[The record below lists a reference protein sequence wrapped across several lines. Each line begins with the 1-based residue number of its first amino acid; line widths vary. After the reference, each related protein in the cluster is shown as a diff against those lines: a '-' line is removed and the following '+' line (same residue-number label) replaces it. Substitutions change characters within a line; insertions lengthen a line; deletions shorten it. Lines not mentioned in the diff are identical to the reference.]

1 MKGFH
6 GALLVLILWV
16 VPVIVHAE
24 APVPPEQEN
33 VSPEKPASPEKEN
46 LLAEKTA
53 DTAGVSSAPREE
65 ETEPEE
71 AVEEETIA
79 DPIEPWNRIIFT
91 FNDRFYFWFFKP
103 AAKGYN
109 AVFPEPVRLSV
120 RNFFDNLA
128 MPVRFVNSFLQG
140 KLESAGIELARF
152 GINSTIGFAGLFDV
166 AKDSLKLER
175 QKKDTGMTL
184 GYYGIGTG
192 PYIIWPFLGP
202 SSLRDSVGLVGDIF
216 LSPVNYV
223 TPWEDAFALDA
234 TEYFNENALHVGEYE
249 DLIES
254 AVEPYVALKNAY
266 TQHRRSLIR
275 K

>member
-1 MKGFH
+1 MKGFC
-6 GALLVLILWV
+6 GALLVLMLWV

-24 APVPPEQEN
+24 MPVPPEQEN
-33 VSPEKPASPEKEN
+33 IAPEKSAPLEEETLLPA
-46 LLAEKTA
+46 KTA
-53 DTAGVSSAPREE
+53 DTAGATAALREE
-65 ETEPEE
+65 ETEQEE
-71 AVEEETIA
+71 TVEEETIA

-128 MPVRFVNSFLQG
+128 MPIRFVNSFLQG
-140 KLESAGIELARF
+140 KLQSAGIELARF

-175 QKKDTGMTL
+175 QQKDTGMTL
-184 GYYGIGTG
+184 GHYGIGTG

-202 SSLRDSVGLVGDIF
+202 SSLRDSVGMVGDVF
-216 LSPVNYV
+216 LSPLNYV

-234 TEYFNENALHVGEYE
+234 AEYFNENALRLGEYE

-266 TQHRRSLIR
+266 AQHRSSLIR